1 MILIMLASWLCL
13 SASAQELIDRV
24 YATVND
30 EIITTSD
37 VDSYQKQLKS
47 RLLYEDLLFADD
59 TAIAAA
65 IKDRKV
71 LVEKLISEKI
81 LDSEAKKLGINIAED
96 RVRKEIESKGGEK
109 HLSSLLSQ
117 KGLTV
122 KDYKNFLQ
130 KSLARREVINYYVG
144 SKIKISDDDILDF
157 YTSQNKGSSSGQGFE
172 YNLSHILF
180 SAEAP
185 SSKEKAIA
193 KAQEALRMLAEG
205 QSFAAVHNKYNPK
218 NKDDSFGVFKSGEM
232 LPVIE
237 NSIAK
242 LKSGET
248 SSIVQSPLGLH
259 IFKLNQ
265 KKIVNNPDFERKRQQ
280 IFQIL
285 FTKNYKEQLD
295 YWINQKRRVAV
306 VKVNGDK

>member
-1 MILIMLASWLCL
+1 MIHYVIASLLIL
-13 SASAQELIDRV
+13 SSSAQELVDRI

-30 EIITTSD
+30 EVITLSD
-37 VDSYQKQLKS
+37 INAYQKQLKS
-47 RLLYEDLLFADD
+47 RLLYEDLLFADEA
-59 TAIAAA
+59 AIEAS
-65 IKDRKV
+65 IKDRKL
-71 LVEKLISEKI
+71 LVDKLINEKMI
-81 LDSEAKKLGINIAED
+81 DSEAKKLGINVAED
-96 RVRKEIESKGGEK
+96 RVRKEIENKGGEK
-109 HLSSLLSQ
+109 HLTSLLGQ

-157 YTSQNKGSSSGQGFE
+157 YTSQSKGASAGQGFE

-180 SAEAP
+180 PMDGDKDRAVTR
-185 SSKEKAIA
+185 
-193 KAQEALRMLAEG
+193 AQEALRMLAEG
-205 QSFAAVHNKYNPK
+205 QSFSSVHNKYNAK
-218 NKDDSFGVFKSGEM
+218 SKDDSFGVFKSGEM

-237 NSIAK
+237 TSIAK
-242 LKSGET
+242 LKTGET
-248 SSIVQSPLGLH
+248 SQIVQSPLGLH
-259 IFKLNQ
+259 IFKLNG

-295 YWINQKRRVAV
+295 YWIHQKRRMAV
-306 VKVNGDK
+306 VKVNEDK

>member
-1 MILIMLASWLCL
+1 MLNLCL
-13 SASAQELIDRV
+13 LTLSLFVGAQTLLDRI

-30 EIITTSD
+30 EVITTSD
-37 VDSYQKQLKS
+37 IDSYQKQLKN
-47 RLLYEDLLFADD
+47 RLLYEDLLFADE
-59 TAIAAA
+59 AA
-65 IKDRKV
+65 IESALKDRKL
-71 LVEKLISEKI
+71 LVEKLINEKL
-81 LDSEAKKLGINIAED
+81 LDSEAKKLGINVADD
-96 RVRKEIESKGGEK
+96 RVQKEIANKGGEK

-117 KGLTV
+117 KSLTI
-122 KDYKNFLQ
+122 KDYRAFLK

-157 YTSQNKGSSSGQGFE
+157 YSSQNKGPSSGQGFE

-180 SAEAP
+180 PVEGSQNKDLALTR
-185 SSKEKAIA
+185 
-193 KAQEALRMLAEG
+193 AQEALKMLAEG
-205 QSFAAVHNKYNPK
+205 QSFSSVHGKYNPK
-218 NKDDSFGVFKSGEM
+218 SKDDSFGIFKSGEM

-237 NSIAK
+237 NSIVK
-242 LKSGET
+242 LKTGET
-248 SSIVQSPLGLH
+248 SQIVQSPLGLH

-265 KKIVNNPDFERKRQQ
+265 KKIVNNPDFEKRRQQ

-295 YWINQKRRVAV
+295 YWIHQRRRAAV